1 MGALHAATHG
11 DHHVYGRN
19 LLKGLRASAEVS
31 TPRLLQKAH
40 GIWVDCAGRV
50 RACGTGVDF
59 VWSKRVGQGLRHLAA
74 TGVVRADKG
83 DAKRCEVL
91 IGPPGGCVILVHYI
105 DICLYNT
112 Y

>member
-1 MGALHAATHG
+1 MTTKEKQGFGL
-11 DHHVYGRN
+11 YF
-19 LLKGLRASAEVS
+19 LLAFGLAWLCQVGGCMA
-31 TPRLLQKAH
+31 LLQKAH

-83 DAKRCEVL
+83 DAKRCESAHWSSRRVRDSR
-91 IGPPGGCVILVHYI
+91 P
-105 DICLYNT
+105 LYR
-112 Y
+112 YLSI